1 MGIPENIDAL
11 MVKYDIPASSI
22 ARAAGV
28 SEATVSGW
36 RKGAQPRRSNLKRL
50 CDHFGLT
57 EDDILS
63 ESAGLAAKEHGLYQP
78 IPVAATSVATV
89 PLKTLGRV
97 HAGEVMEEEQIER
110 EVEVP
115 ASVYEHH
122 PHAFALLVEGG
133 CMDRVIP
140 DGSHVLV
147 DPDREPSNGSIAVV
161 EDEMH
166 CAIMRRWYKG
176 ASNLMLVPDSF
187 GEYDDIVLSEEDGP
201 IKVLGTVVWYQ
212 SADEME

>member
-1 MGIPENIDAL
+1 MSLAKKIKMIRNNAGMTQEEFGKVLGLSAMAVSQWENGRAKPRMGSLQKICD
-11 MVKYDIPASSI
+11 DF
-22 ARAAGV
+22 GV
-28 SEATVSGW
+28 PMSDLLE
-36 RKGAQPRRSNLKRL
+36 
-50 CDHFGLT
+50 
-57 EDDILS
+57 EDPNPKSVFPKAIS
-63 ESAGLAAKEHGLYQP
+63 VTAP
-78 IPVAATSVATV
+78 SVATV
-89 PLKTLGRV
+89 PLKTIGRV
-97 HAGEVMEEEQIER
+97 HAGVAMDEEEVER

-140 DGSHVLV
+140 DGSHVLI

-161 EDEMH
+161 ENEMH

-176 ASNLMLVPDSF
+176 TSNLMLVPDSF

-212 SADEME
+212 SADEMG